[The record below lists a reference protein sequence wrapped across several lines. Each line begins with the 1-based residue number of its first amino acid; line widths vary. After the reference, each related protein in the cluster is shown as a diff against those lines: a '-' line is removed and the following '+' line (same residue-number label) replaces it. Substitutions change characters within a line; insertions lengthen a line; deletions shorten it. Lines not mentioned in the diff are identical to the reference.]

1 MNQRKYFFD
10 ALYELMKKDK
20 DIIFITADLG
30 YFFADKIRDE
40 LPNQFYNVGAAE
52 QAAVTIAVGLALSG
66 KIPVVYTITPFLIF
80 RPMEAIR
87 LYVDHESI
95 SIILVGAGR
104 GQDYAHEGFSHDA
117 SDHEIMKQFKNINF
131 IVPKNDFDLKEIIYS
146 GKPTYLNLKR

>member
-1 MNQRKYFFD
+1 MRRKFAVD
-10 ALYELMKKDK
+10 LYELMKKDK
-20 DIIFITADLG
+20 NIILITADMG
-30 YFFADKIRDE
+30 YGMLDNIRDE

-146 GKPTYLNLKR
+146 NKPTYLNLKR